1 MFLNFFHY
9 LKQKEG
15 NGATHNYD
23 ICSISTKSFLVFF
36 FYLNETSGAFLSV
49 FKYKNLLQGNKESK
63 GAYHAK

>member
-1 MFLNFFHY
+1 MAPHIIMTFAVFLLNLSWF
-9 LKQKEG
+9 
-15 NGATHNYD
+15 
-23 ICSISTKSFLVFF
+23 FF